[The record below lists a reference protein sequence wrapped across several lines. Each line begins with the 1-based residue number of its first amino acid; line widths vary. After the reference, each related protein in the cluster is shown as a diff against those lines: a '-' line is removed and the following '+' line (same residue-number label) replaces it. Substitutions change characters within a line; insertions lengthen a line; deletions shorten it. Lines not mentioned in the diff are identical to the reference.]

1 MATIPS
7 GTKFLGLA
15 KTYPTK
21 EKRSALINE
30 RSEYY
35 TIDDIAATALP
46 SYVETNDADLTLWC
60 NGTGNIDSN
69 TIYGDGVLI
78 GNSTGESNT
87 AIGKDSMEFNSTGS
101 FNTAVGNS
109 CLGQNVSGGYNTA
122 IGAEAMFSNTSG
134 LSNTAIGAEAM
145 LSNTLGYNNTA
156 VGAASLPLNIDG
168 TENTAIG
175 MSSLSDLSSGSYNT
189 AVGAQTGGFL
199 STSGSSNSIFGY
211 QATNAGFDGCVVLGA
226 EAAATANNQ
235 FVVGSASTN
244 AGTVV
249 VGANTSTQYWNV
261 KINGVDYKILL
272 A

>member
-21 EKRSALINE
+21 EKRSTLINE

-35 TIDDIAATALP
+35 TIDDIAASALP

-60 NGTGNIDSN
+60 NGTGDIDSN
-69 TIYGDGVLI
+69 TIFGEGVLI
-78 GNSTGESNT
+78 GNSTGTNNT
-87 AIGKDSMEFNSTGS
+87 AIGKDTMEFNSTGS
-101 FNTAVGNS
+101 FNTAVGDT

-122 IGAEAMFSNTSG
+122 IGSGAMSSNTSG
-134 LSNTAIGAEAM
+134 LGNTAVGSASLFASSIGEGNTAIGQ
-145 LSNTLGYNNTA
+145 
-156 VGAASLPLNIDG
+156 
-168 TENTAIG
+168 
-175 MSSLSDLSSGSYNT
+175 SSLGDLASGSYNT

-199 STSGSSNSIFGY
+199 STSGTGNSIFGY
-211 QATNAGFDGCVVLGA
+211 RATNAGFDGCVVLGA

-249 VGANTSTQYWNV
+249 VGANTSTAYWNV

>member
-7 GTKFLGLA
+7 GTKFLGIA
-15 KTYPTK
+15 KTYPTR
-21 EKRSALINE
+21 ELRSKSINDE
-30 RSEYY
+30 SEYY
-35 TIDDIAATALP
+35 TIDEIAASALP
-46 SYVETNDADLTLWC
+46 SYVETNDDDLTLWC
-60 NGTGNIDSN
+60 NGTGNIQSN

-109 CLGQNVSGGYNTA
+109 TLSQNVSGGYNTA
-122 IGAEAMFSNTSG
+122 LGSGAMSSNTAG
-134 LSNTAIGAEAM
+134 LGNTAVGSASLFSSNIGEGNTAIGQ
-145 LSNTLGYNNTA
+145 
-156 VGAASLPLNIDG
+156 
-168 TENTAIG
+168 
-175 MSSLSDLSSGSYNT
+175 SSLGDLASGSFNT
-189 AVGAQTGGFL
+189 AVGAQTGGYL
-199 STSGSSNSIFGY
+199 STSGSFNSIFGFR
-211 QATNAGFDGCVVLGA
+211 ATNAGFDGCVVLGCRA
-226 EAAATANNQ
+226 EATANNQ

-249 VGANTSTQYWNV
+249 DGANTSSQYWNV

>member
-21 EKRSALINE
+21 EKRSTLINE

-69 TIYGDGVLI
+69 TIFGEGVLI

-87 AIGKDSMEFNSTGS
+87 AIGKDAMEFNSTGS
-101 FNTAVGNS
+101 FNTAVGSS
-109 CLGQNVSGGYNTA
+109 CLGLNVSGGYNTA
-122 IGAEAMFSNTSG
+122 IGSGAMSSNTSG
-134 LSNTAIGAEAM
+134 LGNTAVGSASLFSSNIGEGNTAIGQ
-145 LSNTLGYNNTA
+145 
-156 VGAASLPLNIDG
+156 
-168 TENTAIG
+168 
-175 MSSLSDLSSGSYNT
+175 SSLGDLASGSYNT

-199 STSGSSNSIFGY
+199 STSGTANSIFGY
-211 QATNAGFDGCVVLGA
+211 RATNAGFDGCVVLGS

-249 VGANTSTQYWNV
+249 VGANTSTQYWSV